1 MAYDKLVDS
10 AQLDADLTTVADA
23 IRTKGGT
30 EGQLTFPAGF
40 VSAVQAIEAGGGG
53 VTRTTFTPTENTST
67 ITVPFEKVFTH
78 YSVIAYCGD
87 VQGTGEVSRIK
98 QGIVNSYPIGG
109 GGRIDVINADGA
121 SDYWSQFTA
130 AMNGTTITLS
140 TSRACY
146 FEAGKEYTLQIT
158 EVV

>member
-1 MAYDKLVDS
+1 MAKKLYEES
-10 AQLDADLTTVADA
+10 
-23 IRTKGGT
+23 
-30 EGQLTFPAGF
+30 
-40 VSAVQAIEAGGGG
+40 SVQAIANAIRKKNGETTTYKLGEMAAAIQAISAGGGG
-53 VTRTTFTPTENTST
+53 VTRTTFTPAENAST

-98 QGIVNSYPIGG
+98 QGTVNSYPIGG

-121 SDYWSQFTA
+121 ADYWSQLTA
-130 AMNGTTITLS
+130 AMNGTTITLA
-140 TSRACY
+140 TSRECY